1 MTIPHPP
8 HCPPFSLT
16 MKILPYVLLLLLLP
30 QIQGCKNIKGKIFR
44 RAGYIINIQPTPLH
58 WTAQHPV
65 GNDDILAGYGLT
77 HRTIVGPSERRL
89 TGFRAKNLFE
99 APEVKQIMVQII
111 GQIIKEKF
119 ASKVNKEVILKI
131 LSKKEDIL
139 IRLYRKE
146 KKCVTKI
153 I

>member
-1 MTIPHPP
+1 
-8 HCPPFSLT
+8 

-77 HRTIVGPSERRL
+77 HRTIVGPSERRI
-89 TGFRAKNLFE
+89 TGIRAKNIVE
-99 APEVKQIMVQII
+99 APEVQQIMVQIM

-119 ASKVNKEVILKI
+119 AIKVKKEDILNILSNKEVILKI
-131 LSKKEDIL
+131 L
-139 IRLYRKE
+139 YE
-146 KKCVTKI
+146 KAEKYDTETM
-153 I
+153 

>member
-1 MTIPHPP
+1 
-8 HCPPFSLT
+8 
-16 MKILPYVLLLLLLP
+16 MKILPYLLLLLLLP
-30 QIQGCKNIKGKIFR
+30 QIQACKSIKGKIIGR
-44 RAGYIINIQPTPLH
+44 
-58 WTAQHPV
+58 
-65 GNDDILAGYGLT
+65 AGYGLT